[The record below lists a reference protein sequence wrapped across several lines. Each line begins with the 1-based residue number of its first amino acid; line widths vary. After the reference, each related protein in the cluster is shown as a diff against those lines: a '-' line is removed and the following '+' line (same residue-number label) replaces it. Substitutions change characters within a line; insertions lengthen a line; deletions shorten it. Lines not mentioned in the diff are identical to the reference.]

1 MASSAVEFNDA
12 FKRKKT
18 EFDSKQKNSTLL
30 NEKSDTYDYLLKDK
44 SKNLKKLSKLMEAK
58 DEATQFINTPLH
70 LVILNTITAVE
81 RVITA
86 VSKDGVNVTLT
97 YVDKFYL
104 GIAMGFI
111 SILLLLFKI

>member
-1 MASSAVEFNDA
+1 MASVIEFDDN
-12 FKRKKT
+12 FKRNKT
-18 EFDSKQKNSTLL
+18 EFDFKQKNSKLM

-44 SKNLKKLSKLMEAK
+44 SKNLKKLSKLMEYK
-58 DEATQFINTPLH
+58 DEATKFINTPLH
-70 LVILNTITAVE
+70 LVILNTITTVE

-86 VSKDGVNVTLT
+86 VSKNGVNVTLT

-104 GIAMGFI
+104 GVAIGFI

>member
-1 MASSAVEFNDA
+1 MASIIEFDDN
-12 FKRKKT
+12 FKSKKK
-18 EFDSKQKNSTLL
+18 EFDSKQKNSKLL

-44 SKNLKKLSKLMEAK
+44 SKNLKKLSKLMESK
-58 DEATQFINTPLH
+58 DEATKFINTPLH

-81 RVITA
+81 RVIMA
-86 VSKDGVNVTLT
+86 VSKNGVNATLT

-104 GIAMGFI
+104 GIALSFI